1 MTDSDYLDLI
11 DRLRLNITASERGVG
26 AIAPDGK
33 DFWGESIREC
43 LRCVVAHYPPDIG
56 KGKFHGF
63 RIGDLVEITE
73 PKTPLIISY
82 GGRREG
88 FPSDIIGK
96 LGAVQSFDRQ
106 TMSLKTVCVRVEGV
120 DYWGAHLEVKA
131 PQLSGIAS

>member
-11 DRLRLNITASERGVG
+11 DRLSLNITANERGVG

-33 DFWGESIREC
+33 DFWGDSIREC
-43 LRCVVAHYPPDIG
+43 LQCVAAHYSPDIG

-63 RIGDLVEITE
+63 RIGELVEIAK

-88 FPSDIIGK
+88 FPSDIIGR
-96 LGAVQSFDRQ
+96 LGGVRSFDRQ
-106 TMSLKTVCVRVEGV
+106 TMSLKTVCVRVDGV
-120 DYWGAHLEVKA
+120 DYWGSHLEIKP
-131 PQLSGIAS
+131 PQISGNAS